1 MEKLY
6 CGGHFHFDYQ
16 NGDYVQKASEDYQAV
31 FLGDVNT
38 LLRGSGT
45 IKLNDKYSYIG
56 PYSFESNE
64 MIDKEI
70 VKTEMRMIEDSTL
83 DVFLLEDGL
92 CPGPVCEMVY
102 ASTLHKQMI
111 IVYIRD
117 DRETE
122 SSLKCPCW
130 YPIIHC
136 LQINESNIRII
147 TAKDF
152 DHAQRQILETLL
164 EMDV

>member
-1 MEKLY
+1 MTIRMEITYRKHPKIT
-6 CGGHFHFDYQ
+6 GQF
-16 NGDYVQKASEDYQAV
+16 
-31 FLGDVNT
+31 FLAMST
-38 LLRGSGT
+38 HYLA
-45 IKLNDKYSYIG
+45 YIG